1 MKLEELLQIENLNG
15 KVIAFPTDTVY
26 GVGCLIN
33 DEESLKRIYAL
44 KERDYDKPLA
54 ILVGTIE
61 QAISLVKYL
70 PDNAVELIMKH
81 WPGALTIIC
90 KKSEEVPPFLNP
102 RFYTIGVRMP
112 KSETAL
118 AILKKY
124 GPMAVTSVNKSGE
137 EALNSYQ
144 EIFDNYQGKID
155 FIIESDEVS
164 SNVSSTVVEI
174 DNDYINVLRQGD
186 IIIKK

>member
-1 MKLEELLQIENLNG
+1 MKLEELLQIKNLNG

-26 GVGCLIN
+26 GVGCLIE
-33 DEESLKRIYAL
+33 DEDSLKRIYSL

-70 PDNAVELIMKH
+70 PENAVELIMKH
-81 WPGALTIIC
+81 WPGALTIVC
-90 KKSEEVPPFLNP
+90 KKSEEVPAFLNP
-102 RFYTIGVRMP
+102 SFKTIGIRMP

-118 AILKKY
+118 SILRKY

-144 EIFDNYQGKID
+144 EIFDNYQNKID
-155 FIIESDEVS
+155 FIVEDDEKS
-164 SNVSSTVVEI
+164 SNVSSTVVEV
-174 DNDYINVLRQGD
+174 DNEYIRVIREGD
-186 IIIKK
+186 IKIK